1 MEWRAGMETL
11 SPSTINVRLSAVRKM
26 VGEARRNNMIGGG
39 GHLRQGDM
47 EGIRSFWRL
56 TFFKRSTFLGVALE
70 EPVQQE

>member
-1 MEWRAGMETL
+1 METL
-11 SPSTINVRLSAVRKM
+11 SPSALGRPQD
-26 VGEARRNNMIGGG
+26 GRRGQAEQHDRIGGG